1 MRVLVAG
8 GGVIGTSIAYFLA
21 RRGIRPIVVE
31 RTGVAHAASGK
42 SGGFL
47 ALDWCDGTPI
57 EALARR
63 SFALHGRL
71 ADELGGNWGF
81 RRMTTYGGYAHAG
94 KDFGSTDATTLPWLS
109 KNVAIERQLGTG
121 ATTAQVHPG
130 EFTKAMMS
138 AAEARGAELRKGAVT
153 GVLRSGDGT
162 RVRGAEVDGEAL
174 AADAVVI
181 AMGPWSIYAARWLPL
196 PRVFGLKGHSLVFET
211 GNSVPAEAL
220 FLEYFERRGGLL
232 TPEVFP
238 RGNGTTYVCGISAES
253 TVPEDPSDV
262 VPDAGALERLESLC
276 RELSPALKSSRIV
289 ARQACYR
296 PVAHD
301 GLPLIGKVPG
311 VEGAYVA
318 TAHSVWGILNAPA
331 TGEAVADLIAEGKAA
346 SVDLSPYDP
355 KRLRA
360 AATVG

>member
-1 MRVLVAG
+1 
-8 GGVIGTSIAYFLA
+8 
-21 RRGIRPIVVE
+21 
-31 RTGVAHAASGK
+31 
-42 SGGFL
+42 
-47 ALDWCDGTPI
+47 
-57 EALARR
+57 
-63 SFALHGRL
+63 
-71 ADELGGNWGF
+71 
-81 RRMTTYGGYAHAG
+81 
-94 KDFGSTDATTLPWLS
+94 
-109 KNVAIERQLGTG
+109 
-121 ATTAQVHPG
+121 
-130 EFTKAMMS
+130 
-138 AAEARGAELRKGAVT
+138 
-153 GVLRSGDGT
+153 VLRSGDGT

-220 FLEYFERRGGLL
+220 FLEYFERHGGLL

-238 RGNGTTYVCGISAES
+238 RSNGTTYVCGISTES